1 MLYIFLMKHII
12 SKKSFRLAGY
22 AKVPGDKSISHRALI
37 ISSMCIGQSKIK
49 GLLESE
55 DVFATM
61 NALKILGVKIEKSN
75 ECWFVNGVGIF
86 GFKEPAEY
94 LDLGNSGTGARLIL
108 GAIMGSSILANLKGD
123 ASLSKRPMGRILTP
137 LKMMGAKIISS
148 NNEKLP
154 ITIKGPKE
162 VFPLN
167 YSSKISSAQIKS
179 SILLSG
185 LAASGKTVFKE
196 PNESRNHTEKMLSSL
211 GANIQSKTL
220 EDGSYKVELDCN
232 PVLRTGNISVPCD
245 PSSAAFLVVA
255 AVICPESKIELK
267 NIMINKGRNGL
278 FETLKE
284 MGAKINIFNK
294 KNNGGEET
302 ASIIA
307 EYSQLRGI
315 TVPSKRVPSMIDE
328 YPILSI
334 AASCAEGK
342 TVMDGISELRV
353 KESDRIKIISN
364 GLIKAGVKTIEKAE
378 SLTIYG
384 SKVVGG
390 CSIDSELDHR
400 IAMSFLILGLIS
412 KEPIKVLR
420 PSTIETSFPNFYKI
434 MIELGANFTKA

>member
-1 MLYIFLMKHII
+1 MKHII

-61 NALKILGVKIEKSN
+61 NALKTLGVKIEKSN
-75 ECWFVNGVGIF
+75 GYWFVNGVGIF
-86 GFKEPAEY
+86 GFKEPTEY
-94 LDLGNSGTGARLIL
+94 LDLGNSGTGARLML

-123 ASLSKRPMGRILTP
+123 KSLSKRPMDRILSP

-162 VFPLN
+162 VFPIN

-185 LAASGKTVFKE
+185 LAASGRTIFKE

-220 EDGSYKVELDCN
+220 EDGSYKVELGGN
-232 PVLRTGNISVPCD
+232 PILRGGNINVPCD

-307 EYSQLRGI
+307 EYSQLKGI

>member
-1 MLYIFLMKHII
+1 MKHII
-12 SKKSFRLAGY
+12 SKKSFRLAGH

-61 NALKILGVKIEKSN
+61 NALKTLGVKIEKSN
-75 ECWFVNGVGIF
+75 GYWFVNGVGIF
-86 GFKEPAEY
+86 GFKEPTEY
-94 LDLGNSGTGARLIL
+94 LDFGNSGTGARLML

-162 VFPLN
+162 VFPIN

-185 LAASGKTVFKE
+185 LAASGRTIFKE

-220 EDGSYKVELDCN
+220 EDGSYKVELDGN
-232 PVLRTGNISVPCD
+232 PVLRGSNINVPCD

-307 EYSQLRGI
+307 EYSQLKGI

-353 KESDRIKIISN
+353 KESDRIKIVSN

>member
-1 MLYIFLMKHII
+1 MKHII
-12 SKKSFRLAGY
+12 SKKSFRLAGH

-61 NALKILGVKIEKSN
+61 NALKTLGVKIEKSN
-75 ECWFVNGVGIF
+75 GYWFVNGVGIF
-86 GFKEPAEY
+86 GFKEPTEY

-162 VFPLN
+162 VFPIN

-185 LAASGKTVFKE
+185 LAASGRTIFRE

-211 GANIQSKTL
+211 GAKIQSKTL
-220 EDGSYKVELDCN
+220 EDGSYKVELGGN
-232 PVLRTGNISVPCD
+232 PVLRSGNISVPCD

-307 EYSQLRGI
+307 EYSQLKGI

-353 KESDRIKIISN
+353 KESDRIKIVSN

-420 PSTIETSFPNFYKI
+420 PSTIDTSFPNFYKI

>member
-1 MLYIFLMKHII
+1 MKHII

-61 NALKILGVKIEKSN
+61 NALKTLGVRIEESN
-75 ECWFVNGVGIF
+75 GCWFVNGVGIF
-86 GFKEPAEY
+86 GFKEPTEY

-123 ASLSKRPMGRILTP
+123 ASLSKRPMGRILKP

-162 VFPLN
+162 VLPLN

-220 EDGSYKVELDCN
+220 KDGSYKVELGGN
-232 PVLRTGNISVPCD
+232 PVLRSGNISVPCD

-284 MGAKINIFNK
+284 MGAKINIFDK

-307 EYSQLRGI
+307 EYSQLKGI

-334 AASCAEGK
+334 AATCAEGK
-342 TVMDGISELRV
+342 TVMNGISELRV

-384 SKVVGG
+384 SKAVGG

>member
-1 MLYIFLMKHII
+1 MKHII
-12 SKKSFRLAGY
+12 SKKSYRLAGY

-55 DVFATM
+55 DVFSTM
-61 NALKILGVKIEKSN
+61 NALKTLGVKIEKSN
-75 ECWFVNGVGIF
+75 GYWFVNGVGIF
-86 GFKEPAEY
+86 GFKEPIEY

-108 GAIMGSSILANLKGD
+108 GAIMGSNILANLKGD

-162 VFPLN
+162 VFPIN

-220 EDGSYKVELDCN
+220 EDGSYKVELGGN
-232 PVLRTGNISVPCD
+232 PVLRSSNINVPCD

-267 NIMINKGRNGL
+267 NIMINKGRDGL
-278 FETLKE
+278 FKTLKE

-307 EYSQLRGI
+307 EYSQLKGI
-315 TVPSKRVPSMIDE
+315 IVPSKRVPSMIDE

-364 GLIKAGVKTIEKAE
+364 GLVKAGVRTIEKPE

-384 SKVVGG
+384 SEVAGG
-390 CSIDSELDHR
+390 CTIDSELDHR

-412 KEPIKVLR
+412 KKPIKVLR

>member
-1 MLYIFLMKHII
+1 MKHII

-37 ISSMCIGQSKIK
+37 ISSMCICQSKIE

-55 DVFATM
+55 DVFSTM
-61 NALKILGVKIEKSN
+61 DALRKLGVRIEKLN
-75 ECWFVNGVGIF
+75 GCWFVNGVGLF
-86 GFKEPAEY
+86 GFKEPTEY

-211 GANIQSKTL
+211 GAKIQSKTL
-220 EDGSYKVELDCN
+220 KDGSYKVELDGN
-232 PVLRTGNISVPCD
+232 PVLRSGNISVPCD

-294 KNNGGEET
+294 RYIGGEET

-307 EYSQLRGI
+307 EYSKLKGI

-353 KESDRIKIISN
+353 KESDRIKIVSN
-364 GLIKAGVKTIEKAE
+364 GLIKAGVKTIEKSE

-420 PSTIETSFPNFYKI
+420 PSTIETSFPNFYTT
-434 MIELGANFTKA
+434 MIQLGANFTKE

>member
-1 MLYIFLMKHII
+1 MKHII
-12 SKKSFRLAGY
+12 SKKSFRLVGN

-61 NALKILGVKIEKSN
+61 NALKTLGVRIEKSN
-75 ECWFVNGVGIF
+75 GCWVVNGVGIF
-86 GFKEPAEY
+86 GFKEPTEY

-123 ASLSKRPMGRILTP
+123 ASLSKRPMGRVLTP

-220 EDGSYKVELDCN
+220 KDGSYKVELGGN
-232 PVLRTGNISVPCD
+232 PVLRSGNISVPCD

-307 EYSQLRGI
+307 EYSQLKGI

-334 AASCAEGK
+334 AATCAEGK
-342 TVMDGISELRV
+342 TVMNGISELRV

>member
-1 MLYIFLMKHII
+1 MKHII
-12 SKKSFRLAGY
+12 SRKTFRLAGY

-61 NALKILGVKIEKSN
+61 NALKTLGVKIEKSN

-86 GFKEPAEY
+86 GFKEPTEY

-123 ASLSKRPMGRILTP
+123 ASLSKRPMGRVLTP

-185 LAASGKTVFKE
+185 LAASGRTVFKE

-220 EDGSYKVELDCN
+220 EDGSYKVELGGN
-232 PVLRTGNISVPCD
+232 PVLRSSNISVPCD

-307 EYSQLRGI
+307 EYSQLKGI

>member
-1 MLYIFLMKHII
+1 MKHII

-61 NALKILGVKIEKSN
+61 NALKTLGVKIEKSN
-75 ECWFVNGVGIF
+75 GYWFVNGVGIF
-86 GFKEPAEY
+86 GFKEPTEY

-123 ASLSKRPMGRILTP
+123 ASLSKRPMGRILSP

-162 VFPLN
+162 VFPIN

-185 LAASGKTVFKE
+185 LAASGRTIFKE

-220 EDGSYKVELDCN
+220 EDGSYKVELGGN
-232 PVLRTGNISVPCD
+232 PVLRSSNINVPCD

-294 KNNGGEET
+294 EDNGGEET
-302 ASIIA
+302 ATIIA
-307 EYSQLRGI
+307 EYSQLKGI

-400 IAMSFLILGLIS
+400 IAMSFLVLGLIS

>member
-1 MLYIFLMKHII
+1 MKHII

-49 GLLESE
+49 GLLESK

-61 NALKILGVKIEKSN
+61 NALKTLGVKIEKSN

-86 GFKEPAEY
+86 GFKEPTEY
-94 LDLGNSGTGARLIL
+94 LDLGNSGTGVRLIL

-123 ASLSKRPMGRILTP
+123 SSLSKRPMGRILTP

-211 GANIQSKTL
+211 GAKIQSKTL
-220 EDGSYKVELDCN
+220 EDGSYKVELDGN
-232 PVLRTGNISVPCD
+232 PVLRSGNISVPCD

-267 NIMINKGRNGL
+267 NIMINKGRDGL
-278 FETLKE
+278 FKTLKE

-307 EYSQLRGI
+307 EYSQLKGI

-400 IAMSFLILGLIS
+400 VAMSFLILGLIS

>member
-1 MLYIFLMKHII
+1 MKHII
-12 SKKSFRLAGY
+12 SKKSFRLVGN

-61 NALKILGVKIEKSN
+61 NALKTLGVRIEESN
-75 ECWFVNGVGIF
+75 GCWFVNGVGIF
-86 GFKEPAEY
+86 GFKEPTEY

-123 ASLSKRPMGRILTP
+123 ASLSKRPMGRVLTP

-162 VFPLN
+162 VFPIN

-220 EDGSYKVELDCN
+220 KDGSYKVELGGN
-232 PVLRTGNISVPCD
+232 PVLRSGNISVPCD

-284 MGAKINIFNK
+284 MGAKINIFDK

-307 EYSQLRGI
+307 EYSQLKGI

-334 AASCAEGK
+334 AATCAEGK
-342 TVMDGISELRV
+342 TVMNGISELRV

-384 SKVVGG
+384 SKAVGG

>member
-1 MLYIFLMKHII
+1 MKHII

-61 NALKILGVKIEKSN
+61 NALKTLGVKIEKSN
-75 ECWFVNGVGIF
+75 EYWFVNGVGIF
-86 GFKEPAEY
+86 GFKEPTEY

-162 VFPLN
+162 VFPIN

-185 LAASGKTVFKE
+185 LAASGRTVFKE

-220 EDGSYKVELDCN
+220 EDGSYKVELDGN
-232 PVLRTGNISVPCD
+232 PVLRSGNINVPCD

-307 EYSQLRGI
+307 EYSQLKGI

-384 SKVVGG
+384 SEVVGG

>member
-1 MLYIFLMKHII
+1 MKHII
-12 SKKSFRLAGY
+12 SKKSFRLVGN

-37 ISSMCIGQSKIK
+37 ISSMCIGQSKIR

-61 NALKILGVKIEKSN
+61 NALKTLGVRIEKSN
-75 ECWFVNGVGIF
+75 GCWVVNGVGIF
-86 GFKEPAEY
+86 GFKEPTEY
-94 LDLGNSGTGARLIL
+94 LDLGNSGTGVRLIL

-123 ASLSKRPMGRILTP
+123 ASLSKRPMGRILKP

-162 VFPLN
+162 VLPLN

-196 PNESRNHTEKMLSSL
+196 PSESRNHTEKMLSSL

-220 EDGSYKVELDCN
+220 KDGSYKVELGGN
-232 PVLRTGNISVPCD
+232 PVLRSGNISVPCD

-284 MGAKINIFNK
+284 MGAKINIFDK

-307 EYSQLRGI
+307 EYSQLKGI

-334 AASCAEGK
+334 AATCAEGK
-342 TVMDGISELRV
+342 TVMNGISELRV

-384 SKVVGG
+384 SKAVGG

>member
-1 MLYIFLMKHII
+1 MKHII

-61 NALKILGVKIEKSN
+61 NALKTLGVKIEKSN

-86 GFKEPAEY
+86 GFKEPTEY
-94 LDLGNSGTGARLIL
+94 LDLGNSGTGVRLIL

-123 ASLSKRPMGRILTP
+123 TSLTKRPMGRILTP

-162 VFPLN
+162 VFPIN

-220 EDGSYKVELDCN
+220 EDGSYKVELGGN
-232 PVLRTGNISVPCD
+232 PVLRSSNINVPCD
-245 PSSAAFLVVA
+245 PSSAAFIVVA

-267 NIMINKGRNGL
+267 NIMINKGRDGL
-278 FETLKE
+278 IKTLKE
-284 MGAKINIFNK
+284 MGAKINIFDK
-294 KNNGGEET
+294 KNNSGEET

-307 EYSQLRGI
+307 EYSKLQGI

-378 SLTIYG
+378 SLTIFG

>member
-1 MLYIFLMKHII
+1 MKHIT
-12 SKKSFRLAGY
+12 SKKSLRLTGC

-61 NALKILGVKIEKSN
+61 NALKTLGVKIEKSN
-75 ECWFVNGVGIF
+75 GYWFVNGVGIF
-86 GFKEPAEY
+86 GFKEPTEY

-162 VFPLN
+162 VFPIN

-185 LAASGKTVFKE
+185 LAASGRTVFKE
-196 PNESRNHTEKMLSSL
+196 PNESRNHTEKMLSNL
-211 GANIQSKTL
+211 GAKIQSKTL
-220 EDGSYKVELDCN
+220 EDGSYKVELDGN
-232 PVLRTGNISVPCD
+232 PVLRSGSINVPCD

-267 NIMINKGRNGL
+267 NIMINKGRDGL
-278 FETLKE
+278 FKTLKE
-284 MGAKINIFNK
+284 MGAKINFFNK

-307 EYSQLRGI
+307 EYSQLKGI

-400 IAMSFLILGLIS
+400 IAMSFLILGLVS

-434 MIELGANFTKA
+434 MTELGANFIKA

>member
-1 MLYIFLMKHII
+1 MKHII

-61 NALKILGVKIEKSN
+61 NALKTLGVKIEKSN
-75 ECWFVNGVGIF
+75 GYWFVNGVGIF
-86 GFKEPAEY
+86 GFKEPTEY

-162 VFPLN
+162 VFPIN

-220 EDGSYKVELDCN
+220 EDGSYKVELGGN
-232 PVLRTGNISVPCD
+232 PVLRSSNINVPCD

-307 EYSQLRGI
+307 EYSQLKGI

-353 KESDRIKIISN
+353 KESDRIKIVSN

>member
-1 MLYIFLMKHII
+1 MNHII
-12 SKKSFRLAGY
+12 SKKSFRLTGY

-61 NALKILGVKIEKSN
+61 NALKTLGVRIEKSN

-86 GFKEPAEY
+86 GFKEPTEY

-137 LKMMGAKIISS
+137 LKMMGAKVISS

-154 ITIKGPKE
+154 ITIKGPKD

-185 LAASGKTVFKE
+185 LAASGRTVFKE

-211 GANIQSKTL
+211 GANIKSKTL
-220 EDGSYKVELDCN
+220 EDGSYKVELGGN
-232 PVLRTGNISVPCD
+232 PVLRSGNINVPCD

-255 AVICPESKIELK
+255 AIICPESKIELK

-307 EYSQLRGI
+307 EYSQIKGI

-420 PSTIETSFPNFYKI
+420 PSTIETSFPNFYKT

>member
-1 MLYIFLMKHII
+1 MKHII
-12 SKKSFRLAGY
+12 SKKSFRLVGN

-61 NALKILGVKIEKSN
+61 NALKTLGVRIEKSN
-75 ECWFVNGVGIF
+75 GCWVVNGVGIF
-86 GFKEPAEY
+86 GFKEPTEY
-94 LDLGNSGTGARLIL
+94 LDLGNSGTGVRLIL

-123 ASLSKRPMGRILTP
+123 ASLSKRPMGRILKP

-162 VFPLN
+162 VLPLN

-220 EDGSYKVELDCN
+220 KDGSYKVELGGN
-232 PVLRTGNISVPCD
+232 PVLRSGNISVPCD

-284 MGAKINIFNK
+284 MGAKINIFDK

-307 EYSQLRGI
+307 EYSQLKGI

-334 AASCAEGK
+334 AATCAEGK
-342 TVMDGISELRV
+342 TVMNGISELRV

>member
-1 MLYIFLMKHII
+1 MKHII

-61 NALKILGVKIEKSN
+61 NALKTLGVKIEKSN
-75 ECWFVNGVGIF
+75 GYWFVNGVGIF
-86 GFKEPAEY
+86 GFKEPTEY
-94 LDLGNSGTGARLIL
+94 LDLGNSGTGVRLIL

-123 ASLSKRPMGRILTP
+123 ASLSKRPMGRILSP

-162 VFPLN
+162 VFPIN

-185 LAASGKTVFKE
+185 LAASGRTVFKE

-211 GANIQSKTL
+211 GAKIQSKTL
-220 EDGSYKVELDCN
+220 EDGSYKVELGGN
-232 PVLRTGNISVPCD
+232 PVLRSGNINVPCD

-278 FETLKE
+278 FKTLKE

-307 EYSQLRGI
+307 EYSQLKGI

-420 PSTIETSFPNFYKI
+420 PSTIDTSFPNFYKI

>member
-1 MLYIFLMKHII
+1 MKHII
-12 SKKSFRLAGY
+12 SKKSFRLAGH

-61 NALKILGVKIEKSN
+61 NALKTLGVRIEKSN
-75 ECWFVNGVGIF
+75 GYWVVNGVGIF
-86 GFKEPAEY
+86 GFKEPTEY
-94 LDLGNSGTGARLIL
+94 LDLGNSGTGVRLIL

-123 ASLSKRPMGRILTP
+123 ASLSKRPMGRILKP

-162 VFPLN
+162 VLPLN

-220 EDGSYKVELDCN
+220 KDGSYKVELGGN
-232 PVLRTGNISVPCD
+232 PVLRSGNISVPCD

-307 EYSQLRGI
+307 EYSQLKGV

-334 AASCAEGK
+334 AATCAEGK
-342 TVMDGISELRV
+342 TVMNGISELRV

-384 SKVVGG
+384 SKAVGG

>member
-1 MLYIFLMKHII
+1 MKHII
-12 SKKSFRLAGY
+12 SKKSFRLAGH

-61 NALKILGVKIEKSN
+61 NALKTLGVRIEKSN
-75 ECWFVNGVGIF
+75 GCWVVYGVGIF
-86 GFKEPAEY
+86 GFKEPTEY
-94 LDLGNSGTGARLIL
+94 LDLGNSGTGVRLIL

-123 ASLSKRPMGRILTP
+123 ASLSKRPMGRILKP

-162 VFPLN
+162 VLPLN

-179 SILLSG
+179 SVLLSG

-220 EDGSYKVELDCN
+220 EDGSYKVELGGN
-232 PVLRTGNISVPCD
+232 PVLRSGNISVPCD

-284 MGAKINIFNK
+284 MGAKINIFDK

-307 EYSQLRGI
+307 EYSQLKGI

-334 AASCAEGK
+334 AATCAEGK
-342 TVMDGISELRV
+342 TVMNGIAELRV

-378 SLTIYG
+378 SLTIFG
-384 SKVVGG
+384 SKAVGG

>member
-1 MLYIFLMKHII
+1 MKHII
-12 SKKSFRLAGY
+12 SKKSFRLVGN

-61 NALKILGVKIEKSN
+61 NALKTLGVRIEESN
-75 ECWFVNGVGIF
+75 GCWFVNGVGIF
-86 GFKEPAEY
+86 GFKEPTEY

-123 ASLSKRPMGRILTP
+123 ASLSKRPMGRILKP

-162 VFPLN
+162 VLPLN

-220 EDGSYKVELDCN
+220 KDGSYKVELGGN
-232 PVLRTGNISVPCD
+232 PVLRSGNISVPCD

-284 MGAKINIFNK
+284 MGAKINIFDK

-307 EYSQLRGI
+307 EYSQLKGI

-334 AASCAEGK
+334 AATCAEGK
-342 TVMDGISELRV
+342 TVMNGISELRV

>member
-1 MLYIFLMKHII
+1 MNHII
-12 SKKSFRLAGY
+12 SKKSFRLTGY

-61 NALKILGVKIEKSN
+61 NALKTLGVRIEKSN

-86 GFKEPAEY
+86 GFKEPTEY

-220 EDGSYKVELDCN
+220 EDGSYKVEMGGN
-232 PVLRTGNISVPCD
+232 PVLKSGNISVPCD
-245 PSSAAFLVVA
+245 PSSAAFLIVA

-307 EYSQLRGI
+307 EYSQIKGI

-420 PSTIETSFPNFYKI
+420 PSTIETSFPNFYKT

>member
-1 MLYIFLMKHII
+1 
-12 SKKSFRLAGY
+12 
-22 AKVPGDKSISHRALI
+22 
-37 ISSMCIGQSKIK
+37 
-49 GLLESE
+49 
-55 DVFATM
+55 M
-61 NALKILGVKIEKSN
+61 NALKTLGVKIEKSN
-75 ECWFVNGVGIF
+75 GYWFVNGVGIF
-86 GFKEPAEY
+86 GFKEPTEY

-162 VFPLN
+162 VFPIN

-185 LAASGKTVFKE
+185 LAASGKTIFKE

-220 EDGSYKVELDCN
+220 EDGSYKVELCGN
-232 PVLRTGNISVPCD
+232 PVLKSGNISVPSD

-307 EYSQLRGI
+307 EYSQLKGI

-353 KESDRIKIISN
+353 KESDRIKIVSN

-384 SKVVGG
+384 SKVFGG

-400 IAMSFLILGLIS
+400 IAMSFLCLGLIT
-412 KEPIKVLR
+412 ENPIQVENTD
-420 PSTIETSFPNFYKI
+420 TINSSFPSFLEIMNKI
-434 MIELGANFTKA
+434 GAKLNHV

>member
-1 MLYIFLMKHII
+1 MKHII

-61 NALKILGVKIEKSN
+61 NALKTLGVKIEKSN

-86 GFKEPAEY
+86 GFKEPTEY

-162 VFPLN
+162 VFPIN

-220 EDGSYKVELDCN
+220 EDGSYKVELGGN
-232 PVLRTGNISVPCD
+232 PVLRSGNISVPCD

-267 NIMINKGRNGL
+267 NIMINKGRDGL
-278 FETLKE
+278 FKTLKE

-307 EYSQLRGI
+307 EYSQLKGI

>member
-1 MLYIFLMKHII
+1 MKHII

-61 NALKILGVKIEKSN
+61 NALKTLGVKIEKSN

-86 GFKEPAEY
+86 GFKEPTEY

-220 EDGSYKVELDCN
+220 EDGSYKVELDGN
-232 PVLRTGNISVPCD
+232 PVLRSGNINVPCD

-267 NIMINKGRNGL
+267 NIMINKGRDGL
-278 FETLKE
+278 FKTLKE

-307 EYSQLRGI
+307 EYSQLKGI

>member
-1 MLYIFLMKHII
+1 MKHII
-12 SKKSFRLAGY
+12 SKKSFRLEGY

-61 NALKILGVKIEKSN
+61 NALKTLGVKIEKSN

-86 GFKEPAEY
+86 GFKEPTEY
-94 LDLGNSGTGARLIL
+94 LDLGNSGTGVRLIL

-211 GANIQSKTL
+211 GAKIQSKTL
-220 EDGSYKVELDCN
+220 EDGSYKIELDGN
-232 PVLRTGNISVPCD
+232 PVLRSDNISVPCD

-294 KNNGGEET
+294 KNIGEEET
-302 ASIIA
+302 ASITA
-307 EYSQLRGI
+307 EYSQLKGI

>member
-1 MLYIFLMKHII
+1 MKHII

-49 GLLESE
+49 GLLESK

-61 NALKILGVKIEKSN
+61 NALKTLGVKIEKSN

-86 GFKEPAEY
+86 GFKEPTEY
-94 LDLGNSGTGARLIL
+94 LDLGNSGTGVRLIL

-123 ASLSKRPMGRILTP
+123 SSLSKRPMGRILTP

-211 GANIQSKTL
+211 GAKIQSKTL
-220 EDGSYKVELDCN
+220 EDGSYKVELGGN
-232 PVLRTGNISVPCD
+232 PVLRSSNINVPCD

-267 NIMINKGRNGL
+267 NIMINKGRDGL
-278 FETLKE
+278 FKTLKE

-307 EYSQLRGI
+307 EYSQLKGI

>member
-1 MLYIFLMKHII
+1 MKHII

-61 NALKILGVKIEKSN
+61 NALKTLGVKIEKSN
-75 ECWFVNGVGIF
+75 GYWFVNGVGIF
-86 GFKEPAEY
+86 GFKEPTEY

-123 ASLSKRPMGRILTP
+123 ASLSKRPMGRILSP

-162 VFPLN
+162 VFPIN

-185 LAASGKTVFKE
+185 LAASGRTIFKE

-220 EDGSYKVELDCN
+220 EDGSYKVELVGN
-232 PVLRTGNISVPCD
+232 PVLRSSNINVPCD

-294 KNNGGEET
+294 KINGGEET

-307 EYSQLRGI
+307 EYSQLKGI

>member
-1 MLYIFLMKHII
+1 MKHII

-61 NALKILGVKIEKSN
+61 NALKTLGVKIEKSN
-75 ECWFVNGVGIF
+75 GYWFVNGVGIF
-86 GFKEPAEY
+86 GFKEPTEY
-94 LDLGNSGTGARLIL
+94 LDLGNSGTGARLIV

-211 GANIQSKTL
+211 GAKIQSKTL
-220 EDGSYKVELDCN
+220 EDGSYKVELDGN
-232 PVLRTGNISVPCD
+232 PVLRSGNISVPCD
-245 PSSAAFLVVA
+245 PSSAAFLIVA

-307 EYSQLRGI
+307 EYSQLKGI
-315 TVPSKRVPSMIDE
+315 TVSSKRVPSMIDE

-384 SKVVGG
+384 SKAVGG

-400 IAMSFLILGLIS
+400 IAMSFLILGLVANN
-412 KEPIKVLR
+412 PIKVLR
-420 PSTIETSFPNFYKI
+420 PSTINTSFPNFFDI
-434 MIELGANFTKA
+434 MNKLGAKLVCS